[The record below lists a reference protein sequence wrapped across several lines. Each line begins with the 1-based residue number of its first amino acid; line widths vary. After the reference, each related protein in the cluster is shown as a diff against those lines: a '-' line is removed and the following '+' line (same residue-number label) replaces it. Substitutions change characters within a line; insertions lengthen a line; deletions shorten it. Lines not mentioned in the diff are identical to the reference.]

1 MRKFTWMMLLM
12 TALML
17 SFAAC
22 TDKPTPEPDPV
33 GPEQPV
39 QKELKFEATVNQT
52 TRTSAFISVIPSDL
66 EADYLSVVYP
76 ASAVESCATDAEI
89 VVKIYAEFAA
99 YAESQGKTF
108 VEYMAEVAKRGA
120 QENHEVKGLAQNTNY
135 YLLVFGVDA
144 AAEYATTTELTAVK
158 FKTQD
163 VQQSACTFTLKSEVY
178 LTTASIKVTPS
189 DNKQDWHLVNVPVE
203 LMQTYTKE
211 DGEYG
216 WSQKEFFQYYL
227 NTEIETLKAEGLSD
241 DEIKTKLI
249 HSGYRTLNASGLQA
263 KTKYVALVA
272 GVQYDEVGVAV
283 TTELKELRYN
293 SGEEAQSDLTF
304 DVQVTNIDHYS
315 ADIKITPSDLDAEY
329 YYYISYIDSPK
340 RDMKPIDIANST
352 VTEYIWYWHNY
363 TELKHVEPVKG
374 VVDLTGYQL
383 DIAETEYYIVVF
395 SFDANENYG
404 QVIDAETGEYD
415 SNPGTITSS
424 PVYVSFKTPEHGD
437 AYNAKFSFQFSDIS
451 SYGFTFE
458 VISED
463 PSIYYQ
469 PGIAYPNGFSPEAAM
484 AASAE
489 TLALVMQMCMEGQ
502 SPCLTH
508 QEALDKLKKQ
518 GYPYRNGSAKFGV
531 SNLEPNTTYMGYV
544 LAIDVKTGRFAK
556 CYFDLNAT
564 ATTLP
569 VGSVDP
575 EVEVLGVYNGDDENG
590 TIFGDAAMTAGRPIV
605 AVTHKNIDGASA
617 LFTAISA
624 DVIDEVNTLSDRY
637 IISEFRGYWS
647 EVASLSVPY
656 EFFIAE
662 WDIDQTVVSYAEDA
676 NGAEGKV
683 ARLGIKPSEAGDIE
697 ELRAYVQERNG
708 AIPAAV
714 RQSVVV
720 AETSAPTM
728 ECIWSEEVPTFR
740 GAEVTYHEVEAL
752 QLPAS
757 DLVSVAVVKGFAF

>member
-1 MRKFTWMMLLM
+1 MKRLNWLMMLL
-12 TALML
+12 TALTL

-22 TDKPTPEPDPV
+22 TEPTPDKPNVDDPAKV
-33 GPEQPV
+33 D
-39 QKELKFEATVNQT
+39 LKFEASVTET
-52 TRTSAFISVIPSDL
+52 TRTSAFITVTPSDL
-66 EADYLSVVYP
+66 EADYMSVVYP
-76 ASAVESCATDAEI
+76 ASAVEQCATDAEL

-99 YAESQGKTF
+99 YAETVNKTF
-108 VEYMAEVAKRGA
+108 VEYMAEVVKRGV

-144 AAEYATTTELTAVK
+144 AADYATTTDVTYVK

-178 LTTASIKVTPS
+178 LTTASITVTPS
-189 DNKQDWHLVNVPVE
+189 DNNQAWHLVNVPVE
-203 LMQTYTKE
+203 VMQVYTKE

-216 WSQKEFFQYYL
+216 WSQQEFFQNYL
-227 NTEIETLKAEGLSD
+227 YSEIVDLEDEGLTE
-241 DEIKTKLI
+241 DEIMDKLI
-249 HSGYRTLNASGLQA
+249 FKGYRTLNASDLEP

-272 GVQYDEVGVAV
+272 GVLYDEEGVAV

-293 SGEEAQSDLTF
+293 SGEAAQSDLTF

-315 ADIKITPSDLDAEY
+315 ADIVITPSDLDAEY

-340 RDMKPIDIANST
+340 RGKKPIEIAEST

-374 VVDLTGYQL
+374 VTELPAYAL

-395 SFDANENYG
+395 SFEANENYG
-404 QVIDAETGEYD
+404 KLINEETGEYD
-415 SNPGTITSS
+415 SNPGTITSA

-437 AYNAKFSFQFSDIS
+437 AYNAEFSFNFTDVSA
-451 SYGFTFE
+451 YGFTFE

-484 AASAE
+484 AASADQ
-489 TLALVMQMCMEGQ
+489 LALVMQMCMEGQ

-531 SNLEPNTTYMGYV
+531 SNLEPETTYMGYV
-544 LAIDVKTGRFAK
+544 LAIDVKSGKFAK

-564 ATTLP
+564 VTTLAM
-569 VGSVDP
+569 GSANP
-575 EVEVLGVYNGDDENG
+575 EIEILGIYNGDQENG
-590 TIFGDAAMTAGRPIV
+590 TIFGDASMTAGRPIV
-605 AVTHKNIDGASA
+605 AVTHKGVESASA
-617 LFTAISA
+617 LYTAISA
-624 DVIDEVNTLSDRY
+624 DAYDDVAPLSDRY

-647 EVASLSVPY
+647 EISNLAVPY

-662 WDIDQTVVSYAEDA
+662 WDVDQTIVSYAVDT
-676 NGAEGKV
+676 NGAEGHV
-683 ARLGIKPSEAGDIE
+683 AKMGVKPQNGGEID
-697 ELRAYVQERNG
+697 ELRAYVEERNN
-708 AIPAAV
+708 ATPMAMSQSLVINNEVATPA
-714 RQSVVV
+714 
-720 AETSAPTM
+720 M
-728 ECIWSEEVPTFR
+728 ECIWNEEVGTFR
-740 GAEVTYHEVEAL
+740 GAEVVYHEVEAL
-752 QLPAS
+752 ELPAS
-757 DLVSVAVVKGFAF
+757 DLVTVKVVKSFAF